1 MPEENINQEFRLK
14 KNRWNKKL
22 KINQNELM
30 SKKDKMICRVLN
42 YIKESLIAIA
52 AITAIFIYIFVSLV
66 GILIGITSS
75 AIVLKIWAITAGIK
89 KYKSII
95 KKKRKR
101 HDKILLLAKYKLN
114 SIEVLISKG
123 LIDSNI
129 SHDERNQ
136 KF

>member
-42 YIKESLIAIA
+42 YIKQSLIAIA

-95 KKKRKR
+95 KKKKE
-101 HDKILLLAKYKLN
+101 KAW
-114 SIEVLISKG
+114 
-123 LIDSNI
+123 
-129 SHDERNQ
+129 
-136 KF
+136 